1 MEPIHE
7 RVAGIDVH
15 RMKHVVTV
23 LISGDGGAVSS
34 ETREFGGFKRDMRAL
49 VDWLRSHRIQQV
61 VMESTG
67 IYWKSVFSHLEAAEI
82 PALVVNAFHVR
93 NVPGRKTDVGDSE
106 WLAQLAR
113 FGLLRGSFIPP
124 KDLRELRVVSRYR
137 QKLTATLAGEKNRLH
152 KLLDDAGIKLG
163 GVVSDID
170 GVCARK
176 MVEGLI
182 AGSTPEQ
189 LSALGR
195 GKLKSTGEVLE
206 AAMDGDLSP
215 RHRLVLTI
223 ILNHLRYL
231 QQELARLD
239 RYLIAAMKPYA
250 WAWRLLQTI
259 PGIDEIAAAMILI
272 EIGDNVHRFGS
283 PSRLASW
290 AALCPG
296 NNESAGKRKSGKTRH
311 GNPILR
317 YLLCEAA
324 NAARRTKTVFRAK
337 YDSLVIR
344 RGHKKTIIA
353 LAHKL
358 IRTIYFVLARRKPYR
373 LDLRLPSRERRKK
386 CTALDQRTEDVRLL
400 AKAVRRKHKGRCCRN
415 LIRPIIRV
423 PTAAVSREHGSEFG
437 ADHLTPNAARGLH
450 ADRCS
455 SHHPAMGGRFP
466 RAFLAQPHHPLSR

>member
-1 MEPIHE
+1 
-7 RVAGIDVH
+7 
-15 RMKHVVTV
+15 
-23 LISGDGGAVSS
+23 
-34 ETREFGGFKRDMRAL
+34 
-49 VDWLRSHRIQQV
+49 
-61 VMESTG
+61 
-67 IYWKSVFSHLEAAEI
+67 
-82 PALVVNAFHVR
+82 
-93 NVPGRKTDVGDSE
+93 
-106 WLAQLAR
+106 
-113 FGLLRGSFIPP
+113 
-124 KDLRELRVVSRYR
+124 
-137 QKLTATLAGEKNRLH
+137 
-152 KLLDDAGIKLG
+152 
-163 GVVSDID
+163 
-170 GVCARK
+170 

-195 GKLKSTGEVLE
+195 GKLKSTGEELE

-215 RHRLVLTI
+215 RHRLVLST

-231 QQELARLD
+231 QQQLARLD
-239 RYLIAAMKPYA
+239 RYLIEALEPYA

-311 GNPILR
+311 GNPIVR

-373 LDLRLPSRERRKK
+373 DFDLRLPSRERRQK
-386 CTALDQRTEDVRLL
+386 CTALDQGTEEVRLL
-400 AKAVRRKHKGRCCRN
+400 ANGVRRKHDGRCRI
-415 LIRPIIRV
+415 LIHPIIRV
-423 PTAAVSREHGSEFG
+423 SSRLLPRTRIGIRARSSPAERRQGTSRGSMQQ
-437 ADHLTPNAARGLH
+437 
-450 ADRCS
+450 S
-455 SHHPAMGGRFP
+455 SSCNGRRLP